1 MTQTRMDRRN
11 DGIVVPPSPVR
22 LLANRYAAGELEHRA
37 YILERRRLIDAIV
50 AGEMPLPEVPRA
62 PPALL
67 PLISNAGGVLSDA
80 DATIELPRAKS
91 TLRSW
96 WWVAGLSGALG
107 GIGSWLWLA
116 LRH

>member
-1 MTQTRMDRRN
+1 MTQTRIDHRN
-11 DGIVVPPSPVR
+11 DEIAMPPSPVR
-22 LLANRYAAGELEHRA
+22 LLANRYAAGELDHRA

-50 AGEMPLPEVPRA
+50 AGDTPLPEAPRA
-62 PPALL
+62 PPGVTQI
-67 PLISNAGGVLSDA
+67 ISDAGGVLSDA

>member
-1 MTQTRMDRRN
+1 MTQTRIHHRN
-11 DGIVVPPSPVR
+11 DEIAMPPSPVR
-22 LLANRYAAGELEHRA
+22 LLANRYAAGELDHRA

-50 AGEMPLPEVPRA
+50 AGDTPLPEAPRA
-62 PPALL
+62 PPGVTQI
-67 PLISNAGGVLSDA
+67 ISDAGGVLSDA

-96 WWVAGLSGALG
+96 WWVAGLSGALC
-107 GIGSWLWLA
+107 GIWSWLWLA